1 MISAFENP
9 NQPPMMAPESQS
21 PPPWR
26 VAQANHGMQGNPK
39 QQVMMAMMARQLA
52 QAGHNLA
59 GGAPTPMPRG
69 KARVHDFDPYGN
81 MQG

>member
-1 MISAFENP
+1 MMNLGAMNDRQSWL
-9 NQPPMMAPESQS
+9 PPQQAPM
-21 PPPWR
+21 WK
-26 VAQANHGMQGNPK
+26 ATQGAMNDPK
-39 QQVMMAMMARQLA
+39 QQVMMAMLARQLA

-69 KARVHDFDPYGN
+69 KARVPDFDPYGN